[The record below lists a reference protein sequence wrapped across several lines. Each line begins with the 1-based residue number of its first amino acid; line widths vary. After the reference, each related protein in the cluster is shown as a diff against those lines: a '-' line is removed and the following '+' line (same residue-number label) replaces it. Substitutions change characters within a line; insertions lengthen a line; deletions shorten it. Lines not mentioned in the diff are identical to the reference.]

1 METRLFAHLCIKT
14 ISLVSVAARCRRP
27 LRAPR
32 LQLCIRI
39 TTATT
44 TSSPLPDLPA
54 FSGGDLL
61 LVGFE
66 LTCEV

>member
-1 METRLFAHLCIKT
+1 MG
-14 ISLVSVAARCRRP
+14 VSVAARCRRP

>member
-1 METRLFAHLCIKT
+1 M
-14 ISLVSVAARCRRP
+14 AARCRRP

-39 TTATT
+39 TTA